1 MNSENK
7 INNVVIDLSNYTTD
21 NTTLT
26 SRNEFIHLEQLD
38 EVCSIIKEKI
48 EFARDYNP
56 NKPNGFISF
65 NDVISILARRHTK
78 NYVPK
83 CQP

>member
-7 INNVVIDLSNYTTD
+7 NNNVVIDLSNYTTD

-38 EVCSIIKEKI
+38 
-48 EFARDYNP
+48 
-56 NKPNGFISF
+56 
-65 NDVISILARRHTK
+65 DV
-78 NYVPK
+78 
-83 CQP
+83 